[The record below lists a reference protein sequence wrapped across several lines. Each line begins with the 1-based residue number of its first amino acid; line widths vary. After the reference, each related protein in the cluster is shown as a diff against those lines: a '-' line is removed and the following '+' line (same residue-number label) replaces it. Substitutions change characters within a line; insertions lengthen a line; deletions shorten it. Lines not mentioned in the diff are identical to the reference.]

1 MELGLIL
8 AAGVA
13 LIKGFQSIYQRKNAL
28 ETDEFVTAFSSRI
41 FGVPVLLAAL
51 LYTGLPEL
59 GANFFLLAI
68 PQSLVIAFTS
78 IIIAKAYKES
88 DASRVTPMYAISPVL
103 VLVTSFMILGETPSL
118 LGTAGVL
125 LIAFGAYTLKI
136 NRSDSLLDPVKKL
149 WEERGVQLI
158 LVVVLIYSV
167 TANTDKIGVNM
178 SSPVMWPLTI
188 YTLSSLFMLPVM
200 ISRSGEWRKKVAKEW
215 KPLAFLGGMGGISI
229 ILQMTAVKLTL
240 VSYVISIKR
249 LSIPLTVILSY
260 FMLQEKQDATKRIIA
275 STLMAAGA
283 LLIYF

>member
-1 MELGLIL
+1 MIL

-13 LIKGFQSIYQRKNAL
+13 LIKGFQSIYQRRNAL

-51 LYTGLPEL
+51 LYAGLPEL

-88 DASRVTPMYAISPVL
+88 DASIVTPMYAISPVL
-103 VLVTSFMILGETPSL
+103 VLATSFIILGETPSL
-118 LGTAGVL
+118 LGAAGVFM
-125 LIAFGAYTLKI
+125 IAFGAYTLKI
-136 NRSDSLLDPVKKL
+136 SREDSLLDPVRKL
-149 WEERGVQLI
+149 WDERGVQLI

-200 ISRSGEWRKKVAKEW
+200 ISRSGEWKKKVSREW
-215 KPLAFLGGMGGISI
+215 KPLALLGSMGGIAI

-260 FMLQEKQDATKRIIA
+260 FMLQEKQDTAKRIIA

>member
-1 MELGLIL
+1 MELGLVL

-13 LIKGFQSIYQRKNAL
+13 LIKGLQSIYQRKNAL
-28 ETDEFVTAFSSRI
+28 GTDEFVTAFSSRI
-41 FGVPVLLAAL
+41 FGVPILLAAI

-59 GANFFLLAI
+59 GENFFLLAI

-78 IIIAKAYKES
+78 VMIAKAYKES
-88 DASRVTPMYAISPVL
+88 DASIVTPMYAISPIL
-103 VLVTSFMILGETPSL
+103 VLGTSFMILGETPSL
-118 LGTAGVL
+118 LGAAGVV
-125 LIAFGAYTLKI
+125 LIALGAYTLKVERTDTI
-136 NRSDSLLDPVKKL
+136 LEPLKKL

-158 LVVVLIYSV
+158 MVVILIYSV

-200 ISRSGEWRKKVAKEW
+200 MKKSGDWRGKVRKEW
-215 KPLAFLGGMGGISI
+215 KPLALLGGLGGVSI
-229 ILQMTAVKLTL
+229 IMQMTAIKLTL

-260 FMLQEKQDATKRIIA
+260 FLLKEKESFKQRIIG
-275 STLMAAGA
+275 SMIMAIGA
-283 LLIYF
+283 LLIYI